1 MTAVLSNPAWML
13 TEVTISLKRNRS
25 TSRPLFDVTKILLL
39 FDQNVNHTEM
49 DMDIIPS
56 LIYFYSEM
64 FRKLLNK
71 NEEVVCQRLCRLSF
85 SIECFVVPKIAPLS
99 IWFSYLKLSNLR
111 TLAISIWLEW
121 WIDTNRTQMSD
132 WNGKRQ
138 QW

>member
-1 MTAVLSNPAWML
+1 ML
-13 TEVTISLKRNRS
+13 TEVKISLKRNRS
-25 TSRPLFDVTKILLL
+25 TSRLLFDVTKILLL

-85 SIECFVVPKIAPLS
+85 SIEYFVVPKIALLS

-121 WIDTNRTQMSD
+121 
-132 WNGKRQ
+132 
-138 QW
+138 